1 MTTTAITSGP
11 ADRRAARRASTRAE
25 ILQAAWDLAREHGLA
40 GISMRDLGDRVG
52 MRAQSVYSY
61 FASKDEIYDAMFREG
76 FDSFLAWTAVSP
88 PAGTVPLDVVRFHA
102 DRFFRFCADD
112 PVRYQ
117 LLFLRTIP
125 GFEPSPAS
133 FAVAIDAL
141 AHMEAQLTQ
150 IGTDDPDA
158 ADLSTALFT
167 GLVSQQLAND
177 PGGTRWYR
185 LVDRAA
191 HMLMLEIAPHLL
203 SPAPSTRKKARA

>member
-1 MTTTAITSGP
+1 MSPSAPLAT
-11 ADRRAARRASTRAE
+11 ADRRAARRAATRAE
-25 ILQAAWDLAREHGLA
+25 IIEAAWELARERGLA
-40 GISMRDLGDRVG
+40 GVSMRELGDRVG

-61 FASKDEIYDAMFREG
+61 VASKDEIYDAMFRQGYEQ
-76 FDSFLAWTAVSP
+76 FLAWTDVQP
-88 PAGTVPLDVVRFHA
+88 PADASALEHVSFHA

-125 GFEPSPAS
+125 GFEPSADS
-133 FAVAIDAL
+133 YAVALEAMARVEADL
-141 AHMEAQLTQ
+141 AHL
-150 IGTDDPDA
+150 GTDDPDA
-158 ADLSTALFT
+158 ADLATALFT

-191 HMLMLEIAPHLL
+191 HMLIAELAPQLL
-203 SPAPSTRKKARA
+203 PPAPSTRKKARP